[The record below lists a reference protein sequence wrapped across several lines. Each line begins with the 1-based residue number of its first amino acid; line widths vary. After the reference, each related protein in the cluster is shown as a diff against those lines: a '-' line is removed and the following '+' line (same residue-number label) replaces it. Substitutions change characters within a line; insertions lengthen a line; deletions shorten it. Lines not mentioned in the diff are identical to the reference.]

1 MYMDKYRVWLDGEYF
16 DQDTKDELKAISDDL
31 VEIEDR
37 FYKDLEFG
45 TGGLRGILGAGTN
58 RMNVY
63 TVRKAA
69 QGLANFIVSSGADA
83 MKKGV
88 AIAYDSRNMS
98 KEFAMESAKI
108 FTGNGIKVYLYD
120 SLRATP
126 QLSFAVR
133 ELGTFSGVMVTASH
147 NPKQYN
153 GYKVYGEDGGQL
165 PLESAEIVLSEME
178 NIEDISTVKFIEEDE
193 AFSSGLLEIIGE
205 EIDRKYLDCLKTLSI
220 NKEVCVSVGK
230 DMEIVYTPL
239 HGTGNIPVRR
249 ILDEVGFKNVI
260 VVPEQE
266 LPDGNFSTVRSP
278 NPEER
283 DALNLAIELAKK
295 ESSDIVIGTDPDGD
309 RVGVAVRKPDGE
321 YQILNGNQTGCLL
334 MEYVLSQKKEKG
346 ELPSNGFVVKTIV
359 TTELSRDIASYY
371 GAELVEVLTGFKF
384 IGEQIKLL
392 DDEGDKKFIFGYE
405 ESFGYLAGTFVR
417 DKDAIVSSM
426 LIAEMTAYYASKG
439 MSLYDALIAMF
450 DKYGYV
456 LEGSKSITLEGVE
469 GLRKI
474 SSAMEYMRETDIDS
488 FGSHNVIRRRD
499 YQSSM
504 TSDGAK
510 IELPK
515 SNVIYYELSDGAW
528 CCVRPSGTE
537 PKIKFYVGVK
547 TGSLLESEKDVND
560 VIDAMEDSIKHI
572 LY

>member
-1 MYMDKYRVWLDGEYF
+1 MYTDKYSFWLENKYF
-16 DQDTKDELKAISDDL
+16 DQGTKNELKAIENDAT
-31 VEIEDR
+31 EIEDR

-58 RMNVY
+58 RMNIY

-69 QGLANFIVSSGADA
+69 QGLANFIVINGEEA
-83 MKKGV
+83 MKRGV

-98 KEFAMESAKI
+98 PEFAMESAKV
-108 FTGNGIKVYLYD
+108 FTANGIKTYLYD

-126 QLSFAVR
+126 QLSFTVR
-133 ELGTFSGVMVTASH
+133 ELDTFSGVMVTASH

-165 PLESAEIVLSEME
+165 PLESAEVVLKEIE
-178 NIEDISTVKFIEEDE
+178 GIEDISTVKFFEESE
-193 AFSSGLLEIIGE
+193 AFSSGLLEMIGE
-205 EIDRKYLDCLKTLSI
+205 EVDRKYLDCLKTLSI

-283 DALNLAIELAKK
+283 DALNLAINLAK
-295 ESSDIVIGTDPDGD
+295 EEHSDIVIGTDPDGD
-309 RVGVAVRKPDGE
+309 RVGVAVRRPDGE
-321 YQILNGNQTGCLL
+321 YQILTGNQTGCLL
-334 MEYVLSQKKEKG
+334 MEYILSQKKERG

-359 TTELSRDIASYY
+359 TTELSRDIASFY
-371 GAELVEVLTGFKF
+371 GVELVEVLTGFKF

-392 DDEGDKKFIFGYE
+392 DDDGDKKFIFGYE

-426 LIAEMTAYYASKG
+426 LIAEMTAYYSSKG
-439 MSLYDALIAMF
+439 ITLYDALINMF
-450 DKYGYV
+450 AKYGYV
-456 LEGSKSITLEGVE
+456 LEGSKSITLEGIE
-469 GLRKI
+469 GVRKI
-474 SSAMEYMRETDIDS
+474 AGAMEYLRENDIAS
-488 FGSHNVIRRRD
+488 FGDYTVLRRRD
-499 YQSSM
+499 YQNSI
-504 TSDGAK
+504 TSDGQK
-510 IELPK
+510 IYLPK

-547 TGSLLESEKDVND
+547 TGSIADSEKAIEK